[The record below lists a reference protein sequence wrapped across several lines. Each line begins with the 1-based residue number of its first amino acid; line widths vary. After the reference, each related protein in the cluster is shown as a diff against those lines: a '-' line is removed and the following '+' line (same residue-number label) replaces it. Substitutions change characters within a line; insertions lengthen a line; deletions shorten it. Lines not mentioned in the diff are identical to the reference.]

1 MYHLSRYS
9 LTGLCYRTL
18 LLNKAT
24 ARDFTF
30 LMGVGFSLSKLK
42 LNLKNCSVFLLL
54 FVELCSTGVIQS
66 LLKLLQENDG
76 QSYVIVEK
84 QWLSFFTDLFH
95 FPMLKFVS
103 ITVKFVLFAKRH
115 VEKVNFHW

>member
-1 MYHLSRYS
+1 M
-9 LTGLCYRTL
+9 
-18 LLNKAT
+18 
-24 ARDFTF
+24 
-30 LMGVGFSLSKLK
+30 
-42 LNLKNCSVFLLL
+42 
-54 FVELCSTGVIQS
+54 ELCSTGVIQS

-76 QSYVIVEK
+76 QSYVIVDK

-115 VEKVNFHW
+115 VEKVNFHG